1 MIKEIHNH
9 SKGIRSGIGSRCG
22 STKILNPEGL
32 SWKRLM
38 QECIEAL
45 KGAENLIKIISAN
58 YFSSELK
65 KSEIQLTDT
74 QAMIESSNH
83 RI

>member
-45 KGAENLIKIISAN
+45 KGAENLNIYDFILPVKL
-58 YFSSELK
+58 LK
-65 KSEIQLTDT
+65 FNQD
-74 QAMIESSNH
+74 
-83 RI
+83 